1 MSLLGVQGFAITR
14 IEHTGKA
21 KAALQ
26 LQRLGIPMANYGVL
40 GDEE

>member
-21 KAALQ
+21 KAAALPAK
-26 LQRLGIPMANYGVL
+26 RGAPVASDVEL
-40 GDEE
+40 GDGE